1 MDPVNEQTEQTEQ
14 DHTQAAEAAEDT
26 GAQAESVEPVEP
38 GDAPEEAPAD
48 DDGDDMG
55 VQLDEIIDMEKLQL
69 QKTITE
75 RDDRI
80 ASLES
85 QLSELT
91 ARLRT
96 VSAAYKK
103 QQDDVAATR
112 KRLERHAAQREEVR
126 RGEVVSGLFEPVEN
140 LRRSRDALS
149 RSGVDGDNLTGLDMV
164 IGQFMTAFEGLG
176 LEEVPGK
183 GARFDPNLHEA
194 LTMMPVMDP
203 ALDDVVVEV
212 FSAGYRV
219 GTRLIQP
226 ARVVV
231 GSYTAPEVEEEEIV
245 DAEVVEDGGVEAGV
259 AEDAAT
265 DADEAGEA
273 DAEQSP
279 SDDAEA

>member
-1 MDPVNEQTEQTEQ
+1 M
-14 DHTQAAEAAEDT
+14 
-26 GAQAESVEPVEP
+26 
-38 GDAPEEAPAD
+38 
-48 DDGDDMG
+48 
-55 VQLDEIIDMEKLQL
+55 
-69 QKTITE
+69 
-75 RDDRI
+75 
-80 ASLES
+80 
-85 QLSELT
+85 
-91 ARLRT
+91 
-96 VSAAYKK
+96 
-103 QQDDVAATR
+103 
-112 KRLERHAAQREEVR
+112 
-126 RGEVVSGLFEPVEN
+126 
-140 LRRSRDALS
+140 
-149 RSGVDGDNLTGLDMV
+149 DGDNLTGLDMV